1 MTFRLDSSSF
11 ASRYASVMPLIER
24 FGLSEVRSR
33 LLSSVSGNVLEVGA
47 GTGLSYRH
55 YPEGIHLVMTEPDPA
70 MFEILERNV
79 AQGSVELMNSQI
91 SDLYGSDLEPH
102 SFDYVV
108 STLVL
113 CSVDDV
119 AQSLQTISLFL
130 KPGSKYI
137 FMEHGLASGFYGI
150 TQRLATPIWRKVAG
164 GCHLDRNLPGY
175 FDSSPLVVTDL
186 DYFRFP
192 LGRPLIPFGFSGI
205 ARLKSDFMGS
215 LE

>member
-1 MTFRLDSSSF
+1 MSFRSVSSSF

-24 FGLSEVRSR
+24 LGLSEVRSR

-47 GTGLSYRH
+47 GTGLNYRH
-55 YPEGIHLVMTEPDPA
+55 YPDDVHVVMTEPDQA
-70 MFEILERNV
+70 MFAILESIV
-79 AQGSVELMNSQI
+79 QPGAVEIKNLQI
-91 SDLYGSDLEPH
+91 SELYGSDLEPH
-102 SFDYVV
+102 SFDYVI

-113 CSVDDV
+113 CSVEDV
-119 AQSLQTISLFL
+119 AQSLETISLFL
-130 KPGSKYI
+130 KPGGRYL
-137 FMEHGLASGFYGI
+137 FLEHGLASGFYGV
-150 TQRLATPIWRKVAG
+150 TQRLATPIWRKMAG
-164 GCHLDRNLPGY
+164 GCHLDRNLPDY
-175 FDSSPLVVTDL
+175 FDRSPFVVTDL